1 MFLTVFV
8 ILVLLFVVLP
18 LVGMAAWTL
27 ISTIIVGLIIGVLG
41 RLVVPGSQ
49 RLGFVYTLMA
59 GLIGSIVGG
68 FVGDH
73 VLGLGWFATVLIEI
87 GVAGS
92 AVALLGAWRR
102 RQLPAAR
109 GHR

>member
-59 GLIGSIVGG
+59 GLIGSEDVPPVVD
-68 FVGDH
+68 F
-73 VLGLGWFATVLIEI
+73 
-87 GVAGS
+87 
-92 AVALLGAWRR
+92 RR
-102 RQLPAAR
+102 RST
-109 GHR
+109 

>member
-18 LVGMAAWTL
+18 LIGMTAWALT
-27 ISTIIVGLIIGVLG
+27 STIIVGLIIGVLG
-41 RLVVPGSQ
+41 RVVVPRSQ
-49 RLGFVYTLMA
+49 GLGFVNTLMA

-68 FVGDH
+68 FLGDH

-87 GVAGS
+87 GVAAA
-92 AVALLGAWRR
+92 AVAILGASRR
-102 RQLPAAR
+102 RQLRAAR